1 MGGEMIRERPGEKND
16 REQVLSNVDNDRHQ
30 IIDYDK
36 FGDNYEKAFGE
47 FIPWWKRK
55 KKENKS

>member
-1 MGGEMIRERPGEKND
+1 MIRERPGEKND